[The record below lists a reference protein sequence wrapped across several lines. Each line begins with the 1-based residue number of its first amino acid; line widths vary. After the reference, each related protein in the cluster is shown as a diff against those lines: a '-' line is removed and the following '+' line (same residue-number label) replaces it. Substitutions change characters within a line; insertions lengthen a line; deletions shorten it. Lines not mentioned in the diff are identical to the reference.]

1 VRHGIASLFTLILIS
16 SPVVAYGQTVT
27 AMWDPSPPSDQV
39 TSYQACIGT
48 TSKSCNVQLASVS
61 NAQTAYI
68 FTPTPGVV
76 HYVAIKATNLV
87 GTSSYSTEAS
97 FSIPSFTQPVNQS
110 SPVGVAITP
119 LNMSVTDPDGSA
131 RNFTHTG
138 LPTGLALNATTGQIT
153 GTPSAAGTY
162 NVTVFVN
169 DSLVTV
175 SRSFVWT
182 ITAAAADTTAPA
194 LSITSH
200 TNGQTLSAAS
210 VTISGTASDSGR
222 GGNGVSSVMVNG
234 QAATGGSATAS
245 ATASWS
251 RTLTL
256 AQGANTITVQA
267 TDSRGNNATQSITL
281 NYAIAPVPNLN
292 PTISITSA
300 ANFETTN
307 TTTTITATVADPNG
321 SVASVGWARTYPTT
335 ASGPCSVVSGTAT
348 CSGVGLVG
356 KANNAFTLTVT
367 DNNGAMATATWNA
380 LRRTCDAIPSDDFDV
395 DGGWPASLGP
405 CFTPM
410 TTAALNI
417 GNGNAAASSAA
428 TRHLSLRPWTGGA
441 PDDYKV
447 QVTST
452 SQVTESSFLLFGCFA
467 STTSQGIYNGYVM
480 SMQGLGTSLARYDNG
495 IRTSLTATTQPA
507 DGGWSPQEIG
517 TLECEDTGTSTVLT
531 AKDQFGAVIIAA
543 TDLTAGRYTSGD
555 PFVGAWGAATFDL
568 FVATELN
575 TPPAQV
581 TSATLTST
589 VASPQNTN
597 TAVTFTASA
606 TGGAAPQQFKFLV
619 QPAGGAAQVM
629 QPWSTATTYAWTPT
643 TAGTYTVIVWA
654 RSAGVTVDAAQ
665 ASAQVAYVVNTPPP
679 AQVTSAA
686 LTSTVASPQNTG
698 TAITFIANSSGG
710 EAPHQFK
717 FLVQPAGGAAQVMQ
731 PWSTATTYAWT
742 PTTAGTY
749 TVIVWARSARVTVD
763 AAQASAQMT
772 YIVNTPPPAPVASVA
787 LTSNLAT
794 PQNTGTAIT
803 FFTAGAG
810 GEAPHQFKF
819 LVQPAGGAAQMV
831 QNWSTATTYTWKPE
845 TAGTYTVIVW
855 ARSAGV
861 TVDAAQASAQ
871 IAYAVNPAPIAP
883 VTSATLTP
891 NMASPQGTGTSI
903 TFAAAASGGVG
914 PQQYK
919 FLLQSTG
926 GAAQIVQNWGTAT
939 TYTWTPAAT
948 GDYIVTVWARSA
960 GATVDAAQASAQVT
974 YPVIASGVNA
984 VSVLP
989 SSGSGSAQTFTLA
1002 YSDSRGASNLISEWV
1017 WFVGGTGVCM
1027 AYHERATNL
1036 VYLLNDAGTAWTS
1049 KMLGSASILQGS
1061 SCAINLGSSS
1071 ASASGSGLTLNLAIA
1086 FTPAFSGEKT
1096 VRIFANAAGG
1106 VSTGW
1111 QDRGSWTV
1119 TSSAPA
1125 PSPTTT
1131 RGRKKPRA
1139 ITETSTAAPEPTPT
1153 PTLTSGPLTITGVTS
1168 NLASPQ
1174 IAGTSITFFAGA
1186 TGGSGPYQF
1195 KWFIFDGVSWTV
1207 ARDWSSA
1214 TTFEWRPTTRGTYGI
1229 GIWVRDAT
1237 TTADVGT
1244 VSWSASY
1251 RINKARIGG

>member
-1 VRHGIASLFTLILIS
+1 
-16 SPVVAYGQTVT
+16 
-27 AMWDPSPPSDQV
+27 MWDPSPPSDQV

-267 TDSRGNNATQSITL
+267 TDSRGNNATLSITL
-281 NYAIAPVPNLN
+281 NYVIAPVPNLN
-292 PTISITSA
+292 PTISITST

-380 LRRTCDAIPSDDFDV
+380 LRRTCEAIPSDDFDV

-417 GNGNAAASSAA
+417 ANGNAAASSAA

-495 IRTSLTATTQPA
+495 VRTSLTATTQPA

-555 PFVGAWGAATFDL
+555 PFVGAWGGATFDL
-568 FVATELN
+568 FVATEIN
-575 TPPAQV
+575 TPPPAQV

-597 TAVTFTASA
+597 TAVTFTAGA

-619 QPAGGAAQVM
+619 QPAGGAAQVV
-629 QPWSTATTYAWTPT
+629 QNWSTATTYAWTPT

-665 ASAQVAYVVNTPPP
+665 ASAQMAYVVNTPPP
-679 AQVTSAA
+679 APVTSAA

-698 TAITFIANSSGG
+698 TAITLIANSSGG
-710 EAPHQFK
+710 VAPHQFK
-717 FLVQPAGGAAQVMQ
+717 FLVQPTGGAAQV
-731 PWSTATTYAWT
+731 
-742 PTTAGTY
+742 
-749 TVIVWARSARVTVD
+749 
-763 AAQASAQMT
+763 
-772 YIVNTPPPAPVASVA
+772 
-787 LTSNLAT
+787 
-794 PQNTGTAIT
+794 
-803 FFTAGAG
+803 
-810 GEAPHQFKF
+810 
-819 LVQPAGGAAQMV
+819 V
-831 QNWSTATTYTWKPE
+831 QNWSTATTYTWTPA
-845 TAGTYTVIVW
+845 TAGTYTVMVW

-861 TVDAAQASAQ
+861 TVGCRRRPRRRWRMSSTRPPPPLGDERCADVQPRDTAEHWHEHHLLHGWSGRCGA
-871 IAYAVNPAPIAP
+871 AP
-883 VTSATLTP
+883 VQVP
-891 NMASPQGTGTSI
+891 R
-903 TFAAAASGGVG
+903 AADR
-914 PQQYK
+914 
-919 FLLQSTG
+919 
-926 GAAQIVQNWGTAT
+926 W
-939 TYTWTPAAT
+939 
-948 GDYIVTVWARSA
+948 
-960 GATVDAAQASAQVT
+960 
-974 YPVIASGVNA
+974 
-984 VSVLP
+984 
-989 SSGSGSAQTFTLA
+989 
-1002 YSDSRGASNLISEWV
+1002 RGA
-1017 WFVGGTGVCM
+1017 GGPELE
-1027 AYHERATNL
+1027 HRDDL
-1036 VYLLNDAGTAWTS
+1036 HLDAGDGGH
-1049 KMLGSASILQGS
+1049 LHGDRCG
-1061 SCAINLGSSS
+1061 
-1071 ASASGSGLTLNLAIA
+1071 
-1086 FTPAFSGEKT
+1086 PA
-1096 VRIFANAAGG
+1096 VR
-1106 VSTGW
+1106 VS
-1111 QDRGSWTV
+1111 
-1119 TSSAPA
+1119 P
-1125 PSPTTT
+1125 
-1131 RGRKKPRA
+1131 
-1139 ITETSTAAPEPTPT
+1139 
-1153 PTLTSGPLTITGVTS
+1153 
-1168 NLASPQ
+1168 
-1174 IAGTSITFFAGA
+1174 
-1186 TGGSGPYQF
+1186 
-1195 KWFIFDGVSWTV
+1195 
-1207 ARDWSSA
+1207 
-1214 TTFEWRPTTRGTYGI
+1214 
-1229 GIWVRDAT
+1229 
-1237 TTADVGT
+1237 
-1244 VSWSASY
+1244 
-1251 RINKARIGG
+1251 